1 MTHARRAKRS
11 LLNKNA
17 CTDSFAI
24 FEIDQRARASGG
36 HSATPTRAD
45 GPLGQHRLLSFP
57 YAVRMCVSPFSS
69 LAAVNKQPASA

>member
-24 FEIDQRARASGG
+24 FEIDQRARASRGRSG
-36 HSATPTRAD
+36 MVLCPLIVSRLPTRAPD
-45 GPLGQHRLLSFP
+45 
-57 YAVRMCVSPFSS
+57 
-69 LAAVNKQPASA
+69 